1 MQVARR
7 KNIVTLELKDKVFTL
22 NIEEATELYDKLT
35 KIIKEENKIK
45 EQNNKKHQASL
56 EV

>member
-7 KNIVTLELKDKVFTL
+7 KNIVTLDLKDKVFTL
-22 NIEEATELYDKLT
+22 NIEEATELYNKLS

-56 EV
+56 EI

>member
-7 KNIVTLELKDKVFTL
+7 KNIVTLELKVKVFTL